1 MKINDFSQGSI
12 FKHIINLALPMTL
25 AQLVNVLYNMVDRM
39 YLGRLE
45 NGSDVLA
52 GVGICFPIIMIISAF
67 ANFSSSGAVPLF
79 SIARGEKNE
88 KEAFALLGNAFSML
102 MVFGMLIAT
111 VCYLFRTQFMAL
123 FGAGN
128 DVLQIGD
135 DYLSIYLL
143 GTLFVMVSTGM
154 NGFINALGNGTVAM
168 VSVLIGAIINI
179 VLDPILI
186 FQFDLGVKG
195 AAIASVIAQACSATY
210 ILWYLQR
217 RHHEIYLA
225 KQYLKLESKRTLKIM
240 SLGLSGF
247 VMAFTNSLVQLVCN
261 FSLSQHGSDIYIS
274 IMTIIQSIREL
285 ISMPVMGV
293 TRASQPIMGY
303 NYGAKCYERVCK
315 CIRIMSVACIS
326 YTFLLWL
333 VVTWKPE
340 WFILLFSDDAL
351 LIESAKE
358 ALHLYYF
365 GYFMMS
371 FQFIGQSTFVGLGE
385 SKKAVF
391 FSLFRKAFIVVPL
404 TLVLPYVM
412 NLGVNGVYIAEPI
425 SNFIGGGCCFVAMIY
440 SVYIPLKR
448 TYTKKYDKMTS
459 EEI

>member
-1 MKINDFSQGSI
+1 MKTNDFSQGSLL
-12 FKHIINLALPMTL
+12 KHIVNLALPMTL
-25 AQLVNVLYNMVDRM
+25 AQLVNVLYNMVDRI

-102 MVFGMLIAT
+102 MLFGIMIASI
-111 VCYLFRTQFMAL
+111 CYIFRRQFMAL
-123 FGAGN
+123 FGASN

-135 DYLSIYLL
+135 DYLTIYLL

-154 NGFINALGNGTVAM
+154 NGFINALGNGKVAM
-168 VSVLIGAIINI
+168 FSVLIGAVINLI
-179 VLDPILI
+179 LDPILI
-186 FQFDLGVKG
+186 FQCNLGVKG
-195 AAIASVIAQACSATY
+195 AAIASVFAQMCSAMY

-217 RHHEIYLA
+217 KHHEIYLSKA
-225 KQYLKLESKRTLKIM
+225 YLKMDLQRILKIM

-247 VMAFTNSLVQLVCN
+247 VMSFTNSLVQLVCN
-261 FSLSQHGSDIYIS
+261 FSLSQHGSDLYIS

-285 ISMPVMGV
+285 ISMPVMGI
-293 TRASQPIMGY
+293 TRAAQPIMGY
-303 NYGAKCYERVCK
+303 NYGAKCYGRICK

-333 VVTWKPE
+333 MVTWKPE
-340 WFILLFSDDAL
+340 VFVMLFSDDIT

-412 NLGVNGVYIAEPI
+412 NLGVNGVFIAEPI
-425 SNFIGGGCCFVAMIY
+425 SNFIGGGCCFIAMIY
-440 SVYIPLKR
+440 SVYIPFKKR
-448 TYTKKYDKMTS
+448 DIITS
-459 EEI
+459 EVN